1 MAFTPVQPHT
11 ADYRIARLQS
21 LLTSVVPVSL
31 DYRTVFWFVVSLAFS
46 AYFASLALHQAFASP
61 FVVQDDA
68 RQHVF
73 WMERFLDPQ
82 LFPNDL
88 IADYFQSVAP
98 TGYSAFY
105 NLMTHLGIDPMLLN
119 KLLPMAL
126 GLITTAYCFLLCLRI
141 LPSPG
146 AAFFSTLILNQSLW
160 MQDDLVSATPR
171 AFLYPLFL
179 AFLYYLV
186 NDSRVA
192 CLVVIALQGL
202 FYPSTVFITAGVLV
216 LQLVSFEGRRLRLSR
231 ARRDYLFCA
240 AGLAVVSC
248 VLLFYAIKLR
258 SVGPVITATEARA
271 LPEFWSGG
279 RTSFFGYDFWR
290 FWVTR
295 KRSGL
300 LPDPLLE
307 DLPLYLALL
316 LPLVIY
322 YRRWFP
328 LAQKIT
334 ESIRVLPRI
343 IITSLFMFAAAHVM
357 LFRLHHPNRYTQHSL
372 RIVFAIAA
380 GTGIAIIFDAL
391 FDWARRPSMRA
402 IARKSFAVTLA
413 VIFIVL
419 LVRFPRYVASFPDA
433 KYRVGNAPA
442 LYEFFSQQP
451 KDTLVASLA
460 QEVRSIP
467 TFSKRSILVAREY
480 ALAYHTRYYAQ
491 MQVRASDLIVAH
503 YSADLSVLQ
512 SFIRK
517 YAITFFMVNR
527 KAFNAHYIERDSWIQ
542 QYQPAA
548 ANALNQLERGIA
560 PAISRLM
567 TTCAVFEDEEY
578 VVLSS
583 ERILNASLP
592 DNQ

>member
-1 MAFTPVQPHT
+1 MASTPVQRHT
-11 ADYRIARLQS
+11 TDDLISRLQS
-21 LLTSVVPVSL
+21 LLTGVVPATF
-31 DYRTVFWFVVSLAFS
+31 DFRTVFWFVVSLTFS
-46 AYFASLALHQAFASP
+46 VFFANKALHQAFANP
-61 FVVQDDA
+61 FIVQDDA

-82 LFPNDL
+82 LFPDDL
-88 IADYFQSVAP
+88 IANYFQSVAP
-98 TGYSAFY
+98 AGYSAFY
-105 NLMTHLGIDPMLLN
+105 NLMAHFGLDPLVMN

-126 GLITTAYCFLLCLRI
+126 GLIATTYCFLLCQRI

-146 AAFFSTLILNQSLW
+146 AAFFSTLILNQSIW

-186 NDSRVA
+186 KGSRGA
-192 CLVVIALQGL
+192 CLAVIALQGL

-216 LQLVSFEGRRLRLSR
+216 LSLVTFERRRLRVSR
-231 ARRDYLFCA
+231 VRHDYLFCA
-240 AGLAVVSC
+240 AGLAIVMC
-248 VLLFYAIKLR
+248 VLLFYAFKLR
-258 SVGPVITATEARA
+258 GVGPVITASEARA
-271 LPEFWSGG
+271 LPEFLPGG

-307 DLPLYLALL
+307 DLPLYAALL

-322 YRRWFP
+322 YRRAFP

-334 ESIRVLPRI
+334 ESINILPRI
-343 IITSLFMFAAAHVM
+343 ILTSLFMFAAAHVM

-380 GTGIAIIFDAL
+380 GASIAIMLDGL
-391 FDWARRPSMRA
+391 FDWARRLS
-402 IARKSFAVTLA
+402 ARMLARQAAAVTLA
-413 VIFIVL
+413 LIVVVL
-419 LVRFPRYVASFPDA
+419 LVRFPRFVEGFPDT
-433 KYRVGNAPA
+433 KYRVGNEPE
-442 LYEFFSQQP
+442 LYEFFSRQP
-451 KDTLVASLA
+451 KDAMVASLA
-460 QEVRSIP
+460 QEVRNIP
-467 TFSKRSILVAREY
+467 AFSKRSILVAREY

-491 MQVRASDLIVAH
+491 MQERASDLIAAH
-503 YSADLSVLQ
+503 YSPDLSVLQ

-517 YAITFFMVNR
+517 YRVTFFMVNR
-527 KAFNAHYIERDSWIQ
+527 KAFNPHYIERDSWMQ

-548 ANALNQLERGIA
+548 AEALDQLERGTV
-560 PAISRLM
+560 PALSNLM
-567 TTCAVFEDEEY
+567 TTCAVFENEEY

-583 ERILNASLP
+583 ECILNASLS
-592 DNQ
+592 DRQ

>member
-1 MAFTPVQPHT
+1 MASTPAQHHT
-11 ADYRIARLQS
+11 NDYPISRLQS
-21 LLTSVVPVSL
+21 LLTGVVPAAL
-31 DYRTVFWFVVSLAFS
+31 DFRTVFWFAISLAFS
-46 AYFASLALHQAFASP
+46 AYFANLAMHQAFASP

-82 LFPNDL
+82 LFPDDL

-105 NLMTHLGIDPMLLN
+105 NLMAQLGINPMLLN

-126 GLITTAYCFLLCLRI
+126 GLITTTYCFLLCLRI
-141 LPSPG
+141 LPVPG
-146 AAFFSTLILNQSLW
+146 AAFFSTLILNQSIW

-186 NDSRVA
+186 KDARVA

-216 LQLVSFEGRRLRLSR
+216 LWLISFEGRRPRFSR

-240 AGLAVVSC
+240 AGLAVVLC
-248 VLLFYAIKLR
+248 VLLFYAFKLR
-258 SVGPVITATEARA
+258 SVGPVITASEARA
-271 LPEFWSGG
+271 LPEFLPGG

-307 DLPLYLALL
+307 DVPLYAALL
-316 LPLVIY
+316 LPLVIH
-322 YRRWFP
+322 YRRAFP

-334 ESIRVLPRI
+334 ESLKVLPRI
-343 IITSLFMFAAAHVM
+343 ILTSLFMFVAAHVM

-380 GTGIAIIFDAL
+380 GASLAIILDGL
-391 FDWARRPSMRA
+391 FDWARRPSARA
-402 IARKSFAVTLA
+402 LVRQAVA
-413 VIFIVL
+413 VMLTAIIIVL
-419 LVRFPRYVASFPDA
+419 LVRFPRFVASFPDA

-442 LYEFFSQQP
+442 LYEFFSHQP
-451 KDTLVASLA
+451 KDAMVASLA
-460 QEVRSIP
+460 QEVRNIP
-467 TFSKRSILVAREY
+467 TFSKRSTLVAREF
-480 ALAYHTRYYAQ
+480 ALAYHTRYYSQ
-491 MQVRASDLIVAH
+491 MQERASDLIVAH
-503 YSADLSVLQ
+503 YSPDLSTLQ
-512 SFIRK
+512 NFIRK
-517 YAITFFMVNR
+517 YGITFLMVDR
-527 KAFNAHYIERDSWIQ
+527 KAFGSHYIERDSWMQ

-548 ANALNQLERGIA
+548 AEALDKIERGIV
-560 PAISRLM
+560 PALSRLM
-567 TTCAVFEDEEY
+567 TTCAVFEDGEY

-583 ERILNASLP
+583 ECILNSSSE
-592 DNQ
+592 

>member
-1 MAFTPVQPHT
+1 MASTPVQHHAT
-11 ADYRIARLQS
+11 SDSIARLQS
-21 LLTSVVPVSL
+21 LLTGVVPGTS
-31 DYRTVFWFVVSLAFS
+31 DFRTVFWLAMSLAFS
-46 AYFASLALHQAFASP
+46 AYFANQALHQAFAAQ
-61 FVVQDDA
+61 FTVQDDA

-88 IADYFQSVAP
+88 IADYFQAVAP

-105 NLMTHLGIDPMLLN
+105 SLMAHLGINPMLLN

-126 GLITTAYCFLLCLRI
+126 GLITTAYCFGLCLRI

-146 AAFFSTLILNQSLW
+146 AAFFSTLILNQSIW

-186 NDSRVA
+186 KDSRVA
-192 CLVVIALQGL
+192 CLAVIALQGL

-216 LQLVSFEGRRLRLSR
+216 LRLVSFERWRLSFSR

-240 AGLAVVSC
+240 AGLGVVLC
-248 VLLFYAIKLR
+248 VLLFYAFKLR
-258 SVGPVITATEARA
+258 SVGPVITASEARA

-290 FWVTR
+290 FWMTR

-300 LPDPLLE
+300 LPDPMLE
-307 DLPLYLALL
+307 DFPLYAALL
-316 LPLVIY
+316 LPLVIH
-322 YRRWFP
+322 YRRAFP
-328 LAQKIT
+328 LAQKIA
-334 ESIRVLPRI
+334 EAIKILPRI
-343 IITSLFMFAAAHVM
+343 ILTSLFMFVAAHLV
-357 LFRLHHPNRYTQHSL
+357 LFKLHHPNRYTQHTL

-380 GTGIAIIFDAL
+380 GLSLAIILDGL
-391 FDWARRPSMRA
+391 FNWASRRNARQA
-402 IARKSFAVTLA
+402 VACTLTVIVIA
-413 VIFIVL
+413 L
-419 LVRFPRYVASFPDA
+419 LVMYPRFVESFPDA
-433 KYRVGNAPA
+433 KYRVGHLPA
-442 LYEFFSQQP
+442 LYEFFSHQP
-451 KDTLVASLA
+451 KDALVASLA
-460 QEVRSIP
+460 PEVRNIP

-480 ALAYHTRYYAQ
+480 ALPFHTRYYAQ
-491 MQVRASDLIVAH
+491 MQERATDLIAAH
-503 YSADLSVLQ
+503 YSADLSTLQ

-517 YAITFFMVNR
+517 YGVTFLMVDR
-527 KAFNAHYIERDSWIQ
+527 RAFNSHYIERDSWMQ

-548 ANALNQLERGIA
+548 AEALDQIERGIVSA
-560 PAISRLM
+560 LSKLM
-567 TTCAVFEDEEY
+567 TTCVAFEDENY

-583 ERILNASLP
+583 ECILNASP
-592 DNQ
+592 SDHQ

>member
-1 MAFTPVQPHT
+1 MAATPFQHRTTDDTVS
-11 ADYRIARLQS
+11 RLHS
-21 LLTSVVPVSL
+21 LLTGVVPATF
-31 DYRTVFWFVVSLAFS
+31 DFRTVFWLVMSMAFS
-46 AYFASLALHQAFASP
+46 VYFADKALHEAFAGP

-82 LFPNDL
+82 LFPDDL
-88 IADYFQSVAP
+88 IANYFQAVAP

-105 NLMTHLGIDPMLLN
+105 NLMAHLGLHPMLLN

-126 GLITTAYCFLLCLRI
+126 GLITTAYCFLFCLRI

-146 AAFFSTLILNQSLW
+146 AAFFSTLILNQSIW

-186 NDSRVA
+186 KGSRGA
-192 CLVVIALQGL
+192 CLAVIALQGL

-216 LQLVSFEGRRLRLSR
+216 LSLVSFERRRPRFSR
-231 ARRDYLFCA
+231 VRRDYLFCA
-240 AGLAVVSC
+240 AGLGVVLC
-248 VLLFYAIKLR
+248 VLLFYAFKLR
-258 SVGPVITATEARA
+258 GVGPVITASEARA
-271 LPEFWSGG
+271 LPEFLHGG

-307 DLPLYLALL
+307 DLPLYAALL
-316 LPLVIY
+316 LPLLIY
-322 YRRWFP
+322 YRRAFP

-334 ESIRVLPRI
+334 GSINVLPRI
-343 IITSLFMFAAAHVM
+343 ILTSLFMFVAAHLL

-372 RIVFAIAA
+372 RIVFAVAA
-380 GTGIAIIFDAL
+380 GASVAIILDGL
-391 FDWARRPSMRA
+391 FDWARRPS
-402 IARKSFAVTLA
+402 ARLLARQAAAVTL
-413 VIFIVL
+413 VLITVVL
-419 LVRFPRYVASFPDA
+419 LIRFPRFVESFPDA
-433 KYRVGNAPA
+433 KYRVGNEPE

-451 KDTLVASLA
+451 KDVMVASLA
-460 QEVRSIP
+460 QEVRNIP
-467 TFSKRSILVAREY
+467 TFSKRSTLVAREF

-491 MQVRASDLIVAH
+491 MQERASDLIAAH
-503 YSADLSVLQ
+503 YSPDLSVLQ

-517 YAITFFMVNR
+517 YGITFFMVSR

-548 ANALNQLERGIA
+548 AEALDQLERGTV
-560 PAISRLM
+560 PALSKLM
-567 TTCAVFEDEEY
+567 ATCAVFENEEY
-578 VVLSS
+578 MVLSS
-583 ERILNASLP
+583 ESILNASP
-592 DNQ
+592 QDQP

>member
-1 MAFTPVQPHT
+1 MAATPVQPHT
-11 ADYRIARLQS
+11 ADDPISRLQS
-21 LLTSVVPVSL
+21 LLAGVVPATL
-31 DYRTVFWFVVSLAFS
+31 DFRTIFWFVISLAFS
-46 AYFASLALHQAFASP
+46 AYFANQALHQAFASP

-98 TGYSAFY
+98 TGYSALY
-105 NLMTHLGIDPMLLN
+105 NLMTHLGVHPMLLN

-126 GLITTAYCFLLCLRI
+126 GFITTAYCFLLCLRI
-141 LPSPG
+141 LPVPG
-146 AAFFSTLILNQSLW
+146 AAFFSTLILNQSIW

-186 NDSRVA
+186 KDARVA
-192 CLVVIALQGL
+192 CLIVIALQGL

-216 LQLVSFEGRRLRLSR
+216 LRLVSFEGRRLGFSR

-240 AGLAVVSC
+240 AGLAVVLC
-248 VLLFYAIKLR
+248 VLLFYAFKLR
-258 SVGPVITATEARA
+258 SVGPVITANEARA
-271 LPEFWSGG
+271 LPEFLPGG

-307 DLPLYLALL
+307 DVPLYAGLL

-322 YRRWFP
+322 YRRAFP

-334 ESIRVLPRI
+334 EAIKVLPRI
-343 IITSLFMFAAAHVM
+343 ILTSLLMFVAAHVM

-380 GTGIAIIFDAL
+380 GTSLAIILDGL
-391 FDWARRPSMRA
+391 FGWARRSSARA
-402 IARKSFAVTLA
+402 LVRQAAAVMLA
-413 VIFIVL
+413 AIIIIL
-419 LVRFPRYVASFPDA
+419 LIRFPRFVESFPDA
-433 KYRVGNAPA
+433 KYRVGNATA
-442 LYEFFSQQP
+442 LYEFFSHQP
-451 KDTLVASLA
+451 KDSMVASLS
-460 QEVRSIP
+460 QEVRNIP

-480 ALAYHTRYYAQ
+480 ALAYHTRYYSQ
-491 MQVRASDLIVAH
+491 MQERASDLIVAH
-503 YSADLSVLQ
+503 YSPDLVTLQ
-512 SFIRK
+512 NFIRK
-517 YAITFFMVNR
+517 YGITFLMVDR
-527 KAFNAHYIERDSWIQ
+527 KAFSSHYIERDSWMQ

-548 ANALNQLERGIA
+548 AEALNKIEHGIV
-560 PAISRLM
+560 PALSRLM
-567 TTCAVFEDEEY
+567 TTCAVFEGEEY

-583 ERILNASLP
+583 ECILNSAL
-592 DNQ
+592 

>member
-1 MAFTPVQPHT
+1 MASTPAQHHT
-11 ADYRIARLQS
+11 TDDSITRLQS
-21 LLTSVVPVSL
+21 WLTSVVPATL
-31 DYRTVFWFVVSLAFS
+31 DFRTVFWFVVSLAFS
-46 AYFASLALHQAFASP
+46 AYFANQALHQAFASP

-105 NLMTHLGIDPMLLN
+105 NLMAHLGVNPMMLN

-146 AAFFSTLILNQSLW
+146 AAFFSTLILNQSIW

-186 NDSRVA
+186 KDSRVA

-216 LQLVSFEGRRLRLSR
+216 LRLVSFKGKRLGFSR
-231 ARRDYLFCA
+231 VRRDYLFCA
-240 AGLAVVSC
+240 AGLGIVLC
-248 VLLFYAIKLR
+248 VLLFYAFKLR
-258 SVGPVITATEARA
+258 SAGPVITASEARA
-271 LPEFWSGG
+271 LPEFLPGG

-307 DLPLYLALL
+307 DVPLYASLL
-316 LPLVIY
+316 LPLVIH
-322 YRRWFP
+322 YRRAFP

-334 ESIRVLPRI
+334 ESINVLPRI
-343 IITSLFMFAAAHVM
+343 IWTSLFMFVAAHVM

-380 GTGIAIIFDAL
+380 GTGIAIILDGL
-391 FDWARRPSMRA
+391 FDWARRNNSRPLTRQA
-402 IARKSFAVTLA
+402 VAVTLTIIM
-413 VIFIVL
+413 VVL
-419 LVRFPRYVASFPDA
+419 LVRFPRFVESFPDA

-451 KDTLVASLA
+451 KDVMVASLA

-480 ALAYHTRYYAQ
+480 ALAYHTHYYAQ
-491 MQVRASDLIVAH
+491 MQERASDLIAAH
-503 YSADLSVLQ
+503 YSADLSTLQ

-517 YAITFFMVNR
+517 YGVTFFMVNH
-527 KAFNAHYIERDSWIQ
+527 KAFNAHYIERDSWMQ

-548 ANALNQLERGIA
+548 AEALDKIERGIV
-560 PAISRLM
+560 PALSKLM
-567 TTCAVFEDEEY
+567 TTCSVFEDEEY

-583 ERILNASLP
+583 ECILNASSE
-592 DNQ
+592 